1 MDTYVLEANVH
12 FPTDMNLLWDAC
24 KRGRSVEW
32 RGWRKGKYWRREL
45 KKLMRISAK
54 ASGIGGKNKKEIE
67 KEHVRSYLELS
78 RSLSGKIGASLLA
91 IYERALTTNQ
101 VEMHA
106 EKIGVL
112 EYFPGR
118 LKNR

>member
-1 MDTYVLEANVH
+1 M
-12 FPTDMNLLWDAC
+12 
-24 KRGRSVEW
+24 
-32 RGWRKGKYWRREL
+32 

-54 ASGIGGKNKKEIE
+54 ASSGGGENKEAIE

-78 RSLSGKIGASLLA
+78 MSLSGKIGASLLA
-91 IYERALTTNQ
+91 IYERVLTTNQ

-112 EYFPGR
+112 EYFHGMKQTDRPCGE
-118 LKNR
+118 KGDP